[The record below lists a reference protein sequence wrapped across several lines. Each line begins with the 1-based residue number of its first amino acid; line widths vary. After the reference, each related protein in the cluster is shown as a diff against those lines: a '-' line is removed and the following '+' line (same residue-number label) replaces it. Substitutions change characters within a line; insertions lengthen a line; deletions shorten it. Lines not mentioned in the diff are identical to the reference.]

1 MTDILHYRTIILIA
15 LIATVALIALFSA
28 AREER

>member
-1 MTDILHYRTIILIA
+1 MTDILHYRTVILIA
-15 LIATVALIALFSA
+15 LIATIALIAFFTA

>member
-15 LIATVALIALFSA
+15 LIATIALIAFFSA
-28 AREER
+28 VRGEG